1 MSYLLMNGATGLV
14 GRHVLRNLLEAGE
27 RVAVLVRTGKV
38 AGANERIDATLGY
51 FEEQQGHAIPRP
63 VVISADLCAPDV
75 GLDAEQRRWIS
86 SHCDRMLHCAA
97 SMTFRKDKRGE
108 PFRTNV
114 EGTQSLLELCR
125 ACGIRDFHH
134 VSTAYICGLR
144 EDRILETEVDL
155 GQPLGNVYEESK
167 LRAEKLVRAA
177 EWLDQVTVY
186 RPASVVGDSQT
197 GYVTNFHGF
206 YLPLQLAHMMASQVS
221 VADMNERFLSSLGL
235 QGDEGKNLVP
245 VDWIAAAISHLLTHV
260 DLHGQ
265 TYHLASP
272 SPVPVS
278 LVQRVIQHAIE
289 QFHPNPLR
297 DGASRVDLS
306 DYEALFQ
313 QYMQIYESHWRN
325 DPNFDLTHT
334 RRALPHLPCPEM
346 DYETLM
352 RIARYPMERNFT
364 VNRHEAVQRDFDVER
379 HLGRLLSAEHSWKAT
394 NGRSGT
400 NGDRIGLQVNGS
412 GGGQWQLVVQ
422 DGRLTAAGHGLPDGD
437 AAHVYLTTA
446 TFRALMQQELTAEE
460 SVRMGRVLVENVGE
474 HTTEL
479 IPLLK
484 QLIAA

>member
-1 MSYLLMNGATGLV
+1 MSYLLMTGATGLV

-27 RVAVLVRTGKV
+27 RVAVLVRAGKV
-38 AGANERIDATLGY
+38 VGASERIDATLGY
-51 FEEQQGHAIPRP
+51 FEDQQGHAFPRP
-63 VVISADLCAPDV
+63 VVIPADLCTPEV
-75 GLDAEQRRWIS
+75 GLDAGQREWIS

-97 SMTFRKDKRGE
+97 SMTFRKDKRDE

-114 EGTQSLLELCR
+114 EGTRSLLELCR
-125 ACGIRDFHH
+125 DCRIRDFHH

-144 EDRILETEVDL
+144 EGRILETEVDL

-167 LRAEKLVRAA
+167 LRAEKMVRAA
-177 EWLDQVTVY
+177 EWLDRVTVY

-206 YLPLQLAHMMASQVS
+206 YLPLQLAHMMAAQVS

-235 QGDEGKNLVP
+235 RGDEGKNLVP
-245 VDWIAAAISHLLTHV
+245 VDWVAAAISHLLVHP

-272 SPVPVS
+272 SPVPVN

-297 DGASRVDLS
+297 DAASRVDLS
-306 DYEALFQ
+306 DYETLFQ
-313 QYMQIYESHWRN
+313 QYMQVYESHWRN

-346 DYETLM
+346 DDQTLM

-364 VNRHEAVQRDFDVER
+364 VNRHEEVKRDFDVQR
-379 HLGRLLSAEHSWKAT
+379 HLEPLLPV
-394 NGRSGT
+394 GRSLPAAEGHAAM
-400 NGDRIGLQVNGS
+400 NGDRVGLQVNGS
-412 GGGQWQLVVQ
+412 GGGQWQLVVR
-422 DGRLTAAGHGLPDGD
+422 DGRLAAADYGLPDGD

-446 TFRALMQQELTAEE
+446 TFRSLMQQEMTLKE
-460 SVRMGRVLVENVGE
+460 SVDTGRVLVENAGKGAA
-474 HTTEL
+474 EL